1 MEKVIR
7 TAIDDVLANWGFL
20 GAAFAVEHPGE
31 LTHGDYATNVAMV
44 IAKQKGQSP
53 RQVAEELV
61 LALQDQI
68 EYVDRIE
75 IAGPGFINFF
85 LTRDFFVQEISRII
99 DEGNEWGRNQTQN
112 GEVVLLEYTSPN
124 LFKPL
129 HIGNLVGNIIGES
142 LSRLF
147 EFAGADIKRL
157 NYPSD
162 IGPTVAK
169 GVWGLKTH
177 HLDPKNISDL
187 GEAYRLGN
195 EAYET
200 NDEARTEI
208 DEINKVLYE
217 RSDEKLVELYD
228 AGIATSKRSL
238 AEMCAVLGTHFDAE
252 FTESQAS
259 PIGSEIVRSNI
270 GKVFK
275 ESEGAIVYE
284 GEKVGL
290 HTRVFLNSK
299 SLPTYEAK
307 DLGNFTLKQN
317 KYPDWT
323 RSIVVTGNEQQEY
336 FKVLFAAIKEL
347 FTLSDRQNLE
357 HIPTGF
363 LTLTTG
369 KMSSR
374 KGNVFTGTASL
385 AEIRES
391 AREKAENTRTDNL
404 EEMIDMVTVGA
415 LKYQILRQ
423 SPGSNIIYDKEKAL
437 SFEGDSGP
445 YLQYTHARINSV
457 LEKARGMGLDL
468 QTNSYP
474 VAAYEIEKIIYR
486 FPEIIE
492 EALNERAPHKVVG
505 YLTELAGEFNS
516 FYSQEKIAD
525 KEDMNAPYKMAIAE
539 AVKITLKN
547 GLWVLGI
554 KAPER
559 M

>member
-1 MEKVIR
+1 MQEVIR
-7 TAIDDVLANWGFL
+7 VALEEVLADMGLSEVVFV
-20 GAAFAVEHPGE
+20 VEHPSD
-31 LTHGDYATNVAMV
+31 LAHGDYSCNVAMV
-44 IAKQKGQSP
+44 LARQLGKAPRIIAEQFC
-53 RQVAEELV
+53 VELK
-61 LALQDQI
+61 DKI
-68 EYVDRIE
+68 EYVDRVE
-75 IAGPGFINFF
+75 VAGAGFINFY
-85 LTRDFFVQEISRII
+85 LSRDFFANEINRAVT
-99 DEGNEWGRNQTQN
+99 DEKWGSNQTQK

-147 EFAGADIKRL
+147 EFSGADLKRL

-169 GVWGLKTH
+169 GVWGLKNH
-177 HLDPKNISDL
+177 NLDPQDISAL

-195 EAYET
+195 EAYE
-200 NDEARTEI
+200 NNPESKVEI
-208 DEINKVLYE
+208 DSINKALYE
-217 RSDEKLVELYD
+217 RSDEKLVALYET
-228 AGIATSKRSL
+228 GIATSKRSL
-238 AEMCAVLGTHFDAE
+238 AEMCVVLGTRFDAE

-259 PIGSEIVRSNI
+259 TIGAEIVRSNI

-275 ESEGAIVYE
+275 ESEGAVVYE

-299 SLPTYEAK
+299 GLPTYEAK

-317 KYPDWT
+317 KYPNWT
-323 RSIVVTGNEQQEY
+323 QSLVVTGNEQQEY
-336 FKVLFAAIKEL
+336 FKVLFASIKEL
-347 FTLSDRQNLE
+347 FTLSNQQKLE

-404 EEMIDMVTVGA
+404 EEMIDMVAVGA

-423 SPGSNIIYDKEKAL
+423 SPGSNIVYDKEKSL

-445 YLQYTHARINSV
+445 YLQYTHARIGSV
-457 LEKARGMGLDL
+457 LEKAEQVGLVGNIKL
-468 QTNSYP
+468 AP
-474 VAAYEIEKIIYR
+474 EIPYTIERLIYQ
-486 FPEIIE
+486 FPEVIE
-492 EALNERAPHKVVG
+492 EALKERAPHKVVG

-516 FYSQEKIAD
+516 FYGQEKIAD
-525 KEDMNAPYKMAIAE
+525 TEDVHAPYKIMVAR
-539 AVKITLKN
+539 AVKVTIKN

-554 KAPER
+554 KTPDK